1 MGGNVTVYSKVKSAY
16 KKVLPARLRRGIYEI
31 LPRWAKGCR
40 MRLIGLLEAKA
51 NHDEIYDRQYYVGVV
66 DPYMSQ
72 SCGAIAD
79 SLVDAFSPSSVV
91 DVGCG
96 TGLLLV
102 ALENRGVAACLGIDY
117 SEAALAICRERGVD
131 ALRLDLEHDAVPE
144 DVKADVVISTEVGE
158 HLPESCAD
166 RFVKALCD
174 IASTVVLTAAEPAAF
189 GESKGTDHVNE
200 QPRQYWIEKFK
211 SRGFKHDEHRSQQL
225 SMCWQQRGVAAFLY
239 NTVMVFL
246 NESGCNKQG

>member
-1 MGGNVTVYSKVKSAY
+1 
-16 KKVLPARLRRGIYEI
+16 
-31 LPRWAKGCR
+31 
-40 MRLIGLLEAKA
+40 MRLIGILEAKA
-51 NHDEIYDRQYYVGVV
+51 NHDEIYDRQYYVDVV

-72 SCGAIAD
+72 SCDAVAD
-79 SLVDAFSPSSVV
+79 TIVEAFSPSSVV

-102 ALENRGVAACLGIDY
+102 ALKNRGVRICLGIDY

-131 ALRLDLEHDAVPE
+131 TLRLDLEHDAIPE
-144 DVKADVVISTEVGE
+144 NVRADVVISTEVAE

-166 RFVKALCD
+166 RFVNALCD
-174 IASTVVLTAAEPAAF
+174 IASTVVLTAAEHAAF

-200 QPRQYWIEKFK
+200 QPRQYWIKKFK
-211 SRGFKHDEHRSQQL
+211 SRGFKHDERRSQQL
-225 SMCWQQRGVAAFLY
+225 SLYWQERGVAPFLY

-246 NESGCNKQG
+246 RESGCSEED